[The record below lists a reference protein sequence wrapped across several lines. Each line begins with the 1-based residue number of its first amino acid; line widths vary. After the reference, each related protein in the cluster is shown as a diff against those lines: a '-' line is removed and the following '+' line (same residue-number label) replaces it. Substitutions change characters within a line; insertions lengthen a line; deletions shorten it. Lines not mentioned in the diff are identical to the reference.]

1 MPKFLLGLT
10 TFFIV
15 TSFSH
20 SAYAENLTSP
30 SGDLVF
36 NIFPNAPY
44 KVPEAGLK
52 LDNELTFATSKYAV
66 GHIQV
71 DLAGPGDGF
80 YQEVIFKVDGPGG
93 YYVETPNTFW
103 PITIPWAKLK
113 EGTHDYKVTFSF
125 SPKWQQ
131 NYIEDA
137 CVKKISPNQPVEI
150 PLEGEAA
157 VFWEAEC
164 ARAVKAWT
172 GNTTV
177 RITKLPKNFT
187 PSPTPIIIN
196 QTNTYIVINNIFV
209 TRNKPVKITD
219 IAKTL
224 NISKSSKD
232 KYKVTLLS
240 NGMKNCGISKS
251 RVVAKKKGQCKGEI
265 KATYSN
271 GKSKTQKFQIQVK
284 M

>member
-1 MPKFLLGLT
+1 MPKILAGLM
-10 TFFIV
+10 TFFIA
-15 TSFSH
+15 TSISH
-20 SAYAENLTSP
+20 SAHAENLTSP

-52 LDNELTFATSKYAV
+52 LENELTFTTSKYAV
-66 GHIQV
+66 GNIQV

-125 SPKWQQ
+125 RPKWEP

-137 CVKKISPNQPVEI
+137 CVKKVVPNQPAEI
-150 PLEGEAA
+150 PLQGEDA

-177 RITKLPKNFT
+177 RITKLPKNV
-187 PSPTPIIIN
+187 SPTPTPIVVN

-209 TRNKPVKITD
+209 TKNKPVKITE

-232 KYKVTLLS
+232 KYKVTLLKS
-240 NGMKNCGISKS
+240 SMKNCSLSKNKIL
-251 RVVAKKKGQCKGEI
+251 AKKKGTCKGKLKVI
-265 KATYSN
+265 YSN
-271 GKSKTQKFQIQVK
+271 GKSESQLFELKVK
-284 M
+284 I